1 MDVSEQKDQL
11 AKAIV
16 TLDEN
21 SVGDF
26 STAATVVF
34 LVGNSLRRLHAFW
47 ALMNILDTLE
57 HPFTGLTS
65 TLKKDELELMQSRM
79 PLHHGSC
86 DHYSTHTFQE
96 AYKKHQVGSTKK
108 AFIIIEMDFNLL
120 SNISFSQ
127 HEVQTLLLTD
137 FTFSDPDTPA
147 LLEERIISQMR
158 RSSLLQ
164 TIVYNYDIGQYDDQ
178 KQSSFHLRLD
188 DIPIRTHY
196 SFGKTTDS
204 LMQFIVNERTL
215 MIAMPNLQLRLP
227 FDPHSTVMRKEGYF
241 AAIGLLLAER
251 VINDTSSP
259 TAQPSSP
266 WLEEQLSPK
275 LTALWA
281 KYTTRPEELQA
292 IIERCP
298 RLCMSMSA
306 YLRFEQ
312 TIENSIAEL
321 EKVIVVAEDKSQ
333 ESVFSEYFVQKE
345 KDSYHTI
352 VYVPDAALLPEI
364 LPLLAGDDEF
374 YLLFDDLHTYQYFF
388 KSTEV

>member
-1 MDVSEQKDQL
+1 MEALDRNEQQK
-11 AKAIV
+11 KAA
-16 TLDEN
+16 TSLDIH
-21 SVGDF
+21 STGDF

-47 ALMNILDTLE
+47 SIMNILDSLD
-57 HPFTGLTS
+57 HPFTGLTA
-65 TLKKDELELMQSRM
+65 TLKKDELEFMKSRT
-79 PLHHGSC
+79 PLKNGTC
-86 DHYSTHTFQE
+86 EHYSLHTFQE
-96 AYKKHQVGSTKK
+96 AYKKHQIASTKK

-120 SNISFSQ
+120 SNISFPQ

-147 LLEERIISQMR
+147 FLEERIISQMR

-164 TIVYNYDIGQYDDQ
+164 TIVYNYDIGQFESQ
-178 KQSSFHLRLD
+178 TQSSFHLRLD

-204 LMQFIVNERTL
+204 LMQFSEKGNTL
-215 MIAMPNLQLRLP
+215 LTAMPNLQLTLP

-241 AAIGLLLAER
+241 AAVGLLLAER
-251 VINDTSSP
+251 VLNHDVSFHS
-259 TAQPSSP
+259 QPASP
-266 WLEEQLSPK
+266 WLEEQISPK

-281 KYTTRPEELQA
+281 KYSSRPEEIQS

-298 RLCMSMSA
+298 RLCMSLSV

-312 TIENSIAEL
+312 TIENSIADIER
-321 EKVIVVAEDKSQ
+321 VVVVAEEKSQ
-333 ESVFSEYFVQKE
+333 EAVFSEYFVQKE

-352 VYVPDAALLPEI
+352 VFIPDAAQLPDLLSAV
-364 LPLLAGDDEF
+364 AGEEEF
-374 YLLFDDLHTYQYFF
+374 YLLFDDLRTYQYFF
-388 KSTEV
+388 KSA